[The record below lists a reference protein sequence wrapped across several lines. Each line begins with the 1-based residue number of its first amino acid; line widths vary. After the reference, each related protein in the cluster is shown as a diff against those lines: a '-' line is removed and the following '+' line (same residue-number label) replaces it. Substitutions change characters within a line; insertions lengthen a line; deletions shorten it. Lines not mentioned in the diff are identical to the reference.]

1 VLDSDDDK
9 ILLIWKQLV
18 VVFLALTFHPLPLS
32 ILDPYLH
39 ATNIFHSMYI
49 KFNNNSILVLID
61 KIHMIVL
68 HENTLY
74 MICPY
79 SDEIIIFSNEIS
91 IMFTY
96 NMYYD
101 ILKYL

>member
-1 VLDSDDDK
+1 
-9 ILLIWKQLV
+9 
-18 VVFLALTFHPLPLS
+18 
-32 ILDPYLH
+32 
-39 ATNIFHSMYI
+39 
-49 KFNNNSILVLID
+49 
-61 KIHMIVL
+61 MIVL